1 MKAIFQTITTF
12 LLLVTLVACSQSE
25 SLFPTTSETR
35 TVIVKGLNTKTSIGY
50 EGSDYSHLIWLEGD
64 EVAYVTN
71 CADDL
76 SKAAVVIKNEFK
88 AEIPAA
94 ADSQKKLLALWPA
107 TGNEGKTL
115 ANITTALKHEITQN
129 ADDYFDG
136 NLLPMYAVTSIPT
149 DDIVDAQYK
158 VLGSVIRLS
167 FSSQNHEN
175 ETLKSVTLIANE
187 DLIGVYKPD
196 VELNDVW
203 SFEGNSKEVRVKME
217 GSPENLL
224 LSNEKLY
231 VYMVVNPNQYT
242 GVRIVVETDA
252 NTYEFKDGAM
262 NLHQENKTLYRIHL
276 NLDESGPVPPTP
288 KDSFF
293 VPVRNIS
300 EITSD
305 GSYLIVTDNTQA
317 LHLTPCEA
325 ATSEI
330 DYLAPT
336 EVTVTDNGILKTEEI
351 MQLTWKIT
359 LDGEAYTLY
368 SNKHQKYVQA
378 PGGISTRVYG
388 HIWLEPSIEEANY
401 DHVHYDIH
409 VSNELTEIAL
419 RHVEAKLQYFT
430 NSNNKMFCFCRP
442 EATDIGS
449 VQDITI
455 YKLAE

>member
-1 MKAIFQTITTF
+1 MKTFFQTIITF
-12 LLLVTLVACSQSE
+12 LLFLTLAACSQNE
-25 SLFPTTSETR
+25 SLFPTASETR

-50 EGSDYSHLIWLEGD
+50 EGSDYSHLIWMEGD

-71 CADDL
+71 CTDDL
-76 SKAAVVIKNEFK
+76 SKVATVIKNEFK
-88 AEIPAA
+88 AEIPAD
-94 ADSQKKLLALWPA
+94 ADIQKQLLALWPA
-107 TGNEGKTL
+107 TGNEGKPL
-115 ANITTALKHEITQN
+115 ADITTELKHEITQN
-129 ADDYFDG
+129 VDESFDG

-149 DDIVDAQYK
+149 DDVVDAQYK
-158 VLGSVIRLS
+158 VLGSVIR
-167 FSSQNHEN
+167 FSIASQNHEN
-175 ETLKSVTLIANE
+175 ETLKSVRLIANE
-187 DLIGVYKPD
+187 DLTGVYKPG

-203 SFEGNSKEVRVKME
+203 DFEGTSKEVTVNME
-217 GSPENLL
+217 GSPEKLL

-231 VYMVVNPNQYT
+231 IYMVVNPNQYT
-242 GVRIVVETDA
+242 GVRVIVETDA

-262 NLHQENKTLYRIHL
+262 NLHQENKTLYRVHL
-276 NLDESGPVPPTP
+276 NLDDSGPVPPMP

-293 VPVRNIS
+293 VPISDIS
-300 EITSD
+300 EITPD

-317 LHLTPCEA
+317 LHLTPYEA

-330 DYLAPT
+330 DYLTPM
-336 EVTVTDNGILKTEEI
+336 EVTVTENGILKTEEI

-388 HIWLEPSIEEANY
+388 HIWLEPNIEEANY

-430 NSNNKMFCFCRP
+430 NSNNQMFCFCRP
-442 EATDIGS
+442 EATDIGN

-455 YKLAE
+455 YKLVE